1 MLKFTKMHGIG
12 NDYVFIYR
20 DVDPPDSVLKNLA
33 IKLSNRNFGIGSD
46 GLILISKSRV
56 ADFKMRIFNSDGSEG
71 KMCGNGIRCVGK
83 YVYENKLTRLSE
95 ITIETRG
102 GIKKLSLSF
111 GHEKEQ
117 VTDIRVNMG
126 KVKLTDVCEFKAE
139 DITFKL
145 NLVNCGN
152 PHAVIFVEKDTMKYA
167 KKYGE
172 SISTSS
178 LFPDGVNVE
187 FVRIIDNK
195 NIEVAVYERGS
206 GITLACGTG
215 ACASYFIS
223 YKMGLVKKCGEV
235 SLPGGKLKFSVKE
248 NDCVY
253 MQGGAAKTFEGT
265 FYD

>member
-12 NDYVFIYR
+12 NDYVFIYK
-20 DVDPPDSVLKNLA
+20 DVDPPDIVLKNLA

-172 SISTSS
+172 SISTSN

-187 FVRIIDNK
+187 FVRIINNK

-223 YKMGLVKKCGEV
+223 YKMGLVEKCGEV
-235 SLPGGKLKFSVKE
+235 SLPGGKLKISVRE

-253 MQGGAAKTFEGT
+253 MQGGATKTFEGT